1 MPLFKPLLKLLGSC
15 LRLFPLLVKFL
26 PYTFLLSLCMLM
38 LPSAYANELSQQ
50 DQIKKSVGQIVI
62 LDFRFYCDD
71 GTSSKAC
78 KNPVTTLPD
87 ALKDLLVTHNIG
99 GVILFSENIKTNKQL
114 IELNYAMQ
122 SHGKSEVASAVYC
135 SRPRRGRTSRLTF
148 SMVKAFAGNLAKR
161 AK

>member
-1 MPLFKPLLKLLGSC
+1 
-15 LRLFPLLVKFL
+15 
-26 PYTFLLSLCMLM
+26 M

-50 DQIKKSVGQIVI
+50 DQIKKSVGQKVI

-71 GTSSKAC
+71 GTSSNAC

-114 IELNYAMQ
+114 IELNYALQQAMA
-122 SHGKSEVASAVYC
+122 KAKLPPLFIAVDQE
-135 SRPRRGRTSRLTF
+135 GGEL
-148 SMVKAFAGNLAKR
+148 LAYHLLC
-161 AK
+161 